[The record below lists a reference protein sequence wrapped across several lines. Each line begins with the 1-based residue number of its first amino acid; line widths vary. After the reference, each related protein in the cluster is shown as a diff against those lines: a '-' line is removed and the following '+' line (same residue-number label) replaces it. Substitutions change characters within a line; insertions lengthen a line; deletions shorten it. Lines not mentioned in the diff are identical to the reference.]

1 LRWPAV
7 FGRAQE
13 GRNPLRQRQE
23 RLSRRAGNHLR
34 AKPAREGAFGGRSSR
49 SGGRGEGRL
58 PLRSRLQGAA
68 QRGGPQGARRAL
80 SKGFLRAPLPPEDQG
95 AADLGGGAAAN
106 LVPEGEADRGGLR
119 ASAIG
124 ARGRVRGAAPRR
136 GGDPFGCRWLGL
148 ALSSARG
155 NQPRAIH
162 PNSTRPPPPRSPHVR
177 LPDV

>member
-1 LRWPAV
+1 
-7 FGRAQE
+7 
-13 GRNPLRQRQE
+13 
-23 RLSRRAGNHLR
+23 
-34 AKPAREGAFGGRSSR
+34 
-49 SGGRGEGRL
+49 
-58 PLRSRLQGAA
+58 
-68 QRGGPQGARRAL
+68 
-80 SKGFLRAPLPPEDQG
+80 EDQG

-155 NQPRAIH
+155 NQPEGIH
-162 PNSTRPPPPRSPHVR
+162 RDSTRLAPERRPRVR
-177 LPDV
+177 LADDRRALGGSGASRAEPPNWRRPVSGGDGG